1 MKQLNDIRQ
10 NSDRAETPPPWE
22 GVGGRFVLTY
32 PTFFLNEPEQIKQV
46 LQDENVILHL
56 RKPDATEAEYEALLQ
71 AIPATFHKRVV
82 LHDYYHLQKKYAVGG
97 FHFSTKKRAETNNL
111 ADWRIDKLSLST
123 STHSLEEL
131 ETIDGLFDYAFLSPI
146 FPSISKQ
153 GYEGNLDMQAVQAY
167 LHKPHQTK
175 VIALGGI
182 DESRIPQLKEWGFD
196 GYAMLGSV
204 WVPPPAQPKEGS

>member
-1 MKQLNDIRQ
+1 MQKIII
-10 NSDRAETPPPWE
+10 
-22 GVGGRFVLTY
+22 TY
-32 PTFFLNEPEQIKQV
+32 PTNFIGEPEQIKQV

-82 LHDYYHLQKKYAVGG
+82 LHDYYHLQKKYDVGG
-97 FHFSTKKRAETNNL
+97 FHFSTKKRAEISNL
-111 ADWRIDKLSLST
+111 VDWRIDKLSLST

-131 ETIDGLFDYAFLSPI
+131 EKLDVHFDYAFLSPI

-153 GYEGNLDMQAVQAY
+153 GYEGNLDMQAVQRY
-167 LHKPHQTK
+167 LQKPHHTK

-182 DESRIPQLKEWGFD
+182 DERKMPQSKEWGFD
-196 GYAMLGSV
+196 GIAMLGSI
-204 WVPPPAQPKEGS
+204 WMPPPAPPKEGR